1 MTCQSLRKSGK
12 TRTWFHLGLLMG
24 LTVVL
29 ATTVKAYLSVR
40 LELMEARG
48 VLSDVLFNTCVI
60 SKALA
65 KGDVDKAL
73 ALSITNQLKG
83 IQYAIR
89 RDVKDANIDLATDFC
104 FREGRLPLN
113 DEQRSFYFAY
123 AKNYRDWEC
132 SGWLD
137 NNHPLMAQ
145 MMDVLYYYW
154 PDSRPRWTTWKPHDY
169 ATNIKV
175 GSPQER
181 LRKRQPRLE
190 DQVPI
195 DEKLRRALERVGAES
210 DSERS
215 GVERNGVVF

>member
-1 MTCQSLRKSGK
+1 MNTQVFQKPKKIRKSF
-12 TRTWFHLGLLMG
+12 RLFFLILSS
-24 LTVVL
+24 VL
-29 ATTVKAYLSVR
+29 FAATIKAYLSIR

-48 VLSDVLFNTCVI
+48 VLSDVLFSTCVI
-60 SKALA
+60 SKALTE
-65 KGDVDKAL
+65 GDVDKAL

-89 RDVKDANIDLATDFC
+89 REVKDANIDLATEYC
-104 FREGRLPLN
+104 FREGNLPLN

-123 AKNYRDWEC
+123 AKNYRDWES

-137 NNHPLMAQ
+137 DNHPLMAQ

-154 PDSRPRWTTWKPHDY
+154 ADCRPRWTTWKPRDY

-175 GSPQER
+175 GSPEER
-181 LRKRQPRLE
+181 SRKRQPRLE

-195 DEKLRRALERVGAES
+195 DEKLRRALENVNAES
-210 DSERS
+210 DSDE
-215 GVERNGVVF
+215 GAENDH